1 MREYKILF
9 TGTTGAGKTTA
20 IKAVSEMAP
29 VVTDVVNTDVSIA
42 KEQTTVGLDFGVLT
56 LDNGDRIRLFG
67 TPGQGRFS
75 FLWPILAVN
84 AIGMIILIDNSR
96 PDPRADLKVYLD
108 AFAKYLA
115 NTPCVIGIG
124 RLEENPRP
132 SIDEYAD
139 LLALRNLP
147 LPVIDVDVRQ
157 RKDVILMIDMLL
169 AQIEANMME
178 LDNAQ

>member
-20 IKAVSEMAP
+20 IKAVSETAP
-29 VVTDVVNTDVSIA
+29 VVTDVANTDSSIF
-42 KEQTTVGLDFGVLT
+42 KKHRTVGLDFGLLT

-75 FLWPILAVN
+75 FLWSILAVN

-96 PDPRADLKVYLD
+96 PDPRADLKMYLD

-115 NTPCVIGIG
+115 NIPCVIGVG
-124 RLEENPRP
+124 RMDTHPHPN
-132 SIDEYAD
+132 IDEYAD

-157 RKDVILMIDMLL
+157 REDVILMIDMLL
-169 AQIEANMME
+169 AQIEVNMME
-178 LDNAQ
+178 LDNA

>member
-9 TGTTGAGKTTA
+9 SGTTGAGKTTA
-20 IKAVSEMAP
+20 IKAVSETAP
-29 VVTDVVNTDVSIA
+29 VVTDVANTDSSIV
-42 KEQTTVGLDFGVLT
+42 KKQTTVGLDFGLLT

-75 FLWPILAVN
+75 FLWSILAVN

-96 PDPRADLKVYLD
+96 PDPRADLKMYLD

-115 NTPCVIGIG
+115 NIPCVIGVG
-124 RLEENPRP
+124 RMDTHPHPN
-132 SIDEYAD
+132 IDEYAD

-157 RKDVILMIDMLL
+157 REDVILMIDMLL
-169 AQIEANMME
+169 AQIEVNMME
-178 LDNAQ
+178 LDNA

>member
-20 IKAVSEMAP
+20 IKAVSETAP
-29 VVTDVVNTDVSIA
+29 VVTDVANTDSSIV
-42 KEQTTVGLDFGVLT
+42 KKQTTVGLDFGLLT

-75 FLWPILAVN
+75 FLWSILAVN

-96 PDPRADLKVYLD
+96 PDPRADLKMYLD

-115 NTPCVIGIG
+115 NIPCVIGVG
-124 RLEENPRP
+124 RMDTHPHPN
-132 SIDEYAD
+132 IDEYAD

-157 RKDVILMIDMLL
+157 REDVILMIDMLL
-169 AQIEANMME
+169 AQIEVNMME
-178 LDNAQ
+178 LDNA

>member
-20 IKAVSEMAP
+20 IKAVSETAP
-29 VVTDVVNTDVSIA
+29 VVTDVANTDSSII
-42 KEQTTVGLDFGVLT
+42 KKQTTVGLDFGLLT

-75 FLWPILAVN
+75 FLWSILAVN

-96 PDPRADLKVYLD
+96 PDPRADLKMYLD

-115 NTPCVIGIG
+115 SIPCVIGVG
-124 RLEENPRP
+124 RIDTNPHP
-132 SIDEYAD
+132 NIDEYAD

-157 RKDVILMIDMLL
+157 REDVILMIDMLL
-169 AQIEANMME
+169 AQIEVNMME
-178 LDNAQ
+178 LGNA

>member
-20 IKAVSEMAP
+20 IKAVSETAP
-29 VVTDVVNTDVSIA
+29 VVTDVANTDSSIV
-42 KEQTTVGLDFGVLT
+42 KKQSTVGLDFGLLT
-56 LDNGDRIRLFG
+56 LDKGDRIRLFG

-75 FLWPILAVN
+75 FLWSILAVN

-96 PDPRADLKVYLD
+96 PDPRADLKMYLD

-115 NTPCVIGIG
+115 NIPCVIGVG
-124 RLEENPRP
+124 RMDTHPHPN
-132 SIDEYAD
+132 IDEYAD

-157 RKDVILMIDMLL
+157 REDVILMIDMLL
-169 AQIEANMME
+169 AQIEVNMME
-178 LDNAQ
+178 LDNA